1 MYHLR
6 KLKFWRQKAQNWWV
20 LRSLQTLSLSR
31 YNASGF
37 SSSIKA
43 KAPFKVLLARDK
55 VAISRRFRI
64 ECAILLSKMV
74 REGRVTMKAEIRVS
88 KKVKGWLFD
97 LQNRLLVLLTCFFA
111 LLVLFLVLLWN
122 STEGQ
127 RWLAQWQSHRHALQ
141 VQVQLAQALRHDPS
155 IGTPLTHFIVKAG
168 KDSVVPSA
176 LFCYL
181 SSWAVV
187 KAAGKRS

>member
-1 MYHLR
+1 MGSQV
-6 KLKFWRQKAQNWWV
+6 FTN
-20 LRSLQTLSLSR
+20 SLSLSR

-141 VQVQLAQALRHDPS
+141 VQVQLAQALCHDPS